1 MRQPR
6 FRTLQGRIFAFFF
19 GLLLLTQVAGYALT
33 STLGWSIMQDILA
46 QDLRGGQQVFKRL
59 SEQNTQFLT
68 QAARVLTADYGFR
81 EAIASKDTDTI
92 ASALENHG
100 TRIQADL
107 MMFVDNDGTPY
118 LGSGKPSSLEDSER
132 VARLLAAISPQGE
145 TTGFARLGSELYQVI
160 VAPVRTPLPIG
171 NVIAGFRINVETARE
186 FSRITNTDIS
196 FLSRLR
202 DDNWQIHAS
211 TLPAAIQKKIAG
223 DLGGASG
230 QVMTPRRVDTPD
242 ASYLTLDVPLAAL
255 NVQNAR
261 VILQSNIDQAMLPF
275 YELRNSLTLLGLVG
289 LLLSSLASFIM
300 SRGIAAPL
308 RTLSQYARSIASG
321 DYRSPPW
328 LNRADELADLAHA
341 FGDMSGA
348 IAERESRI
356 LELAYTDTLTGLSNR
371 AHFIERLATA
381 LATTGREG
389 VPLAVVLLDLDRFR
403 YVNDSL
409 GHPMGDQVL
418 QEVARRLVAALRQT
432 DTVARLGGDEYAILL
447 PTATPSAARKVV
459 NALQLALEAPM
470 DIEGQLVDI
479 QGSFGIA
486 TSPEHSADPTTLMR
500 CADIAMYKAKQDNL
514 GFAEYD
520 TRYDENTLD
529 RLSLMSELREAVEQN
544 QLVLFYQPKI
554 DLKLSDSY
562 AVEALVRWVH
572 PRRGFVPPDRFI
584 PFAEHTGYIRE
595 ITQWVLREGV
605 RQCSVWQRAGLDVS
619 ISINLSARDLMNAEL
634 PVYFAALLKTHDCR
648 PDRICL
654 EITESAVL
662 DDPRHA
668 LENLKRLEATGCKL
682 SLDDYG
688 TGYSSLSYL
697 KRMPV
702 CELKIDRSFVQ
713 NMINDSN
720 DTVIVRSTIDLAHN
734 LGLRVVAEGVEN
746 EAILSQLC
754 LLGCDQAQGYHF
766 SKPVSAADF
775 EIWVQSQDWRGQVQV
790 ARRA

>member
-1 MRQPR
+1 MRLPR
-6 FRTLQGRIFAFFF
+6 FKTLQGRIFAFFF

-33 STLGWSIMQDILA
+33 STIGWSIMQELLA
-46 QDLRGGQQVFKRL
+46 RDLQGAQQVFKRL
-59 SEQNTQFLT
+59 SEQNTAFLT
-68 QAARVLTADYGFR
+68 QAARVLAADYGFR
-81 EAIASKDTDTI
+81 EAIASNDTDTI

-107 MMFVDNDGTPY
+107 MMFVDTEGMPY
-118 LGSGKPSSLEDSER
+118 LGSGKATSLEDSGR
-132 VARLLAAISPQGE
+132 IASLLDAISPQSE
-145 TTGFARLGSELYQVI
+145 SAGFARLGDDLYQVI

-171 NVIAGFRINVETARE
+171 NVIAGFRINAETARE

-202 DDNWQIHAS
+202 DGGWQIHAS
-211 TLPAAIQKKIAG
+211 TLPAAVQKKIAG
-223 DLGGASG
+223 DLGSAPG
-230 QVMTPRRVDTPD
+230 QVMSPRRIATPE
-242 ASYLTLDVPLAAL
+242 ASYLTLDVPLATL
-255 NVQNAR
+255 NIRNAR
-261 VILQSNIDQAMLPF
+261 VVLQSNIDQAMLPF
-275 YELRNSLTLLGLVG
+275 YELRNSLTVLGLIG
-289 LLLSSLASFIM
+289 LLLSSLASFII
-300 SRGIAAPL
+300 SRGIASPL

-321 DYRSPPW
+321 DYRSPPS

-341 FGDMSGA
+341 FGDMSSA

-371 AHFIERLATA
+371 AHFIERLAAA
-381 LATTGREG
+381 LASTGREG
-389 VPLAVVLLDLDRFR
+389 APLAVVLLDLDRFR

-409 GHPMGDQVL
+409 GHPIGDQVL
-418 QEVARRLVAALRQT
+418 REVARRLVAELRQT
-432 DTVARLGGDEYAILL
+432 DTVARLGGDEFAILL
-447 PTATPSAARKVV
+447 PTATPAAARKVV
-459 NALQLALEAPM
+459 NKLLLALEMPM

-479 QGSFGIA
+479 HGSFGIA
-486 TSPEHSADPTTLMR
+486 TSPEHSADPTTLLR
-500 CADIAMYKAKQDNL
+500 CADVAMYKAKQDNL

-554 DLKLSDSY
+554 DLKLSDRY

-605 RQCSVWQRAGLDVS
+605 KQCSVWQRAGLDVS

-682 SLDDYG
+682 ALDDYG

-775 EIWVQSQDWRGQVQV
+775 EIWVQSQDWRDQVQV

>member
-1 MRQPR
+1 MRLPR

-33 STLGWSIMQDILA
+33 STVGWSIMQDIMA
-46 QDLRGGQQVFKRL
+46 EDLRSGQQVFKRL

-68 QAARVLTADYGFR
+68 QAARVLTTDFGFR
-81 EAIASKDTDTI
+81 EAIASKDNDTI

-100 TRIQADL
+100 SRIQADL

-132 VARLLAAISPQGE
+132 IARLLAVISPQDE
-145 TTGFARLGSELYQVI
+145 TTGYARLGNDLYQVI
-160 VAPVRTPLPIG
+160 VAPVKTPLPIG

-196 FLSRLR
+196 FLSRMQ
-202 DDNWQIHAS
+202 DGNWLTHAS
-211 TLPAAIQKKIAG
+211 TLPAAMQKKIAADPG
-223 DLGGASG
+223 SAPGL
-230 QVMTPRRVDTPD
+230 VMSPRRVDTPG
-242 ASYLTLDVPLAAL
+242 ASYLALDVPLAAL
-255 NVQNAR
+255 NVEHAR
-261 VILQSNIDQAMLPF
+261 VLLQSNIDQAMLPF
-275 YELRNSLTLLGLVG
+275 YELRNSMTILGLIG
-289 LLLSSLASFIM
+289 LLLSSLASFII

-308 RTLSQYARSIASG
+308 RTLSQHARHIASG
-321 DYRSPPW
+321 DYRSPPS
-328 LNRADELADLAHA
+328 LDRADELADLAHA
-341 FGDMSGA
+341 FGDMGQA
-348 IAERESRI
+348 IAERENRI

-381 LATTGREG
+381 LAKTGREG
-389 VPLAVVLLDLDRFR
+389 APLAVVLLDLDRFR
-403 YVNDSL
+403 YVNESL

-418 QEVARRLVAALRQT
+418 REVARRLVATLRQT
-432 DTVARLGGDEYAILL
+432 DTVARLGGDEFAILL
-447 PTATPSAARKVV
+447 PTATPAAARKVV
-459 NALQLALEAPM
+459 NSLLLALEAPM

-479 QGSFGIA
+479 HGSFGIA
-486 TSPEHSADPTTLMR
+486 TSPEHSADPATLMR
-500 CADIAMYKAKQDNL
+500 CADIAMYKAKQDNQ

-520 TRYDENTLD
+520 TRYDEKTLD
-529 RLSLMSELREAVEQN
+529 RLSLMSELRQAVEQN
-544 QLVLFYQPKI
+544 QLVLFYQPKV
-554 DLKLSDSY
+554 DLKNSGKP

-572 PRRGFVPPDRFI
+572 PLRGFIPPDRFI
-584 PFAEHTGYIRE
+584 PFAEHTGYIQE
-595 ITQWVLREGV
+595 ITRWVMREGI
-605 RQCSVWQRAGLDVS
+605 RQCSAWQRAGLDVA
-619 ISINLSARDLMNAEL
+619 ISVNLSARDLMNTEL
-634 PVYFAALLKTHDCR
+634 PAYFAALLKTHDCR

-682 SLDDYG
+682 ALDDYG
-688 TGYSSLSYL
+688 TGYSSLAYL
-697 KRMPV
+697 KQMPV
-702 CELKIDRSFVQ
+702 SELKIDRSFVQ
-713 NMINDSN
+713 NMVNDPN

-775 EIWVQSQDWRGQVQV
+775 ETWVQSPAWQHQVRV
-790 ARRA
+790 ARHA

>member
-1 MRQPR
+1 MRLPR

-19 GLLLLTQVAGYALT
+19 GLLLLTQVAGYTLT
-33 STLGWSIMQDILA
+33 STIGWSIMKDMLA
-46 QDLRGGQQVFKRL
+46 QDLRGGQQVFERL
-59 SEQNTQFLT
+59 SQQNTQFLT
-68 QAARVLTADYGFR
+68 QAARVLAADYGFR
-81 EAIASKDTDTI
+81 EAIASDDTDTI

-100 TRIQADL
+100 SRIRADL
-107 MMFVDNDGTPY
+107 MMFVNANGTAY
-118 LGSGKPSSLEDSER
+118 LGSGKPSSPQDSGR
-132 VARLLAAISPQGE
+132 IATLLQALSPQGE
-145 TTGFARLGSELYQVI
+145 STGYVRLGNQLYQVI

-171 NVIAGFRINVETARE
+171 SVIAGFRIQAETARD
-186 FSRITNTDIS
+186 FGRITNTDIS
-196 FLSRLR
+196 FLSRSR
-202 DDNWQIHAS
+202 DGDWQIHAS
-211 TLPAAIQKKIAG
+211 TLPAAVQQEVAG
-223 DLGGASG
+223 ELGRGPDRVIS
-230 QVMTPRRVDTPD
+230 PRRIDTAG
-242 ASYLTLDVPLAAL
+242 ASYLTLDVPLATL
-255 NVQNAR
+255 NVQKAR
-261 VILQSNIDQAMLPF
+261 VILQSNIDRAAAPF
-275 YELRNSLTLLGLVG
+275 YELLGSLTILGLIG
-289 LLLSSLASFIM
+289 LLLSSLASFMM

-308 RTLSQYARSIASG
+308 RTLSGYARSIAGG
-321 DYRSPPW
+321 DYRTPPP
-328 LNRADELADLAHA
+328 LDRKDELADLAHA

-348 IAERESRI
+348 IAEREKRI
-356 LELAYTDTLTGLSNR
+356 LELAYTDPLTGLSNR
-371 AHFIERLATA
+371 AHFIEQLATA
-381 LATTGREG
+381 LASTGRAG
-389 VPLAVVLLDLDRFR
+389 APLAVVLLDLDRFR

-409 GHPMGDQVL
+409 GHPIGDQVL
-418 QEVARRLVAALRQT
+418 REVARRLVAELRQT
-432 DTVARLGGDEYAILL
+432 DMVARLGGDEFAILL

-459 NALQLALEAPM
+459 NELLLALEAPM

-479 QGSFGIA
+479 HGSFGIA
-486 TSPEHSADPTTLMR
+486 TSPEHSADPTTLLR
-500 CADIAMYKAKQDNL
+500 CADVAMYKAKQDNL
-514 GFAEYD
+514 GYAEYD
-520 TRYDENTLD
+520 TRYDENTLE

-554 DLKLSDSY
+554 DLKHSDSF

-605 RQCSVWQRAGLDVS
+605 RQCSIWQHAGLDVS

-634 PVYFAALLKTHDCR
+634 PVFFAALLKTHDCR

-668 LENLKRLEATGCKL
+668 LENLERLEATGCKL

-713 NMINDSN
+713 NMINSAS

-775 EIWVQSQDWRGQVQV
+775 ETWVQSQGWRDQVQI